1 MTANTTGSTNTAVGF
16 NAMEVNTTG
25 SNNTAVGDGALNAN
39 TTADESVAIGRQA
52 LVLNTTGA
60 QNTACGANALDECTT
75 GSQNTAVGRQ
85 ALDGVTT
92 GSNNTAVGRNSGY
105 ELTTGNHNIILGRN
119 AGNTLTT
126 GSYNILIGDGNAS
139 GGSND
144 SAQITIGTDLTGKG
158 SYYTSFGTNAN
169 GRVYNYYPSNAT
181 WTRDSDE
188 RLKKDIQTNTDCG
201 LDFIK
206 DLRTVTYKWKAPSE
220 MPQEFVH
227 YKADQTEAV
236 HKEKM
241 YGFIAQEVKSIL
253 DKHNITDFNGWTVDN
268 EGVQGISY
276 EMFVMPLIKAVH
288 ELSAKVETLQ
298 SEINALKGG

>member
-1 MTANTTGSTNTAVGF
+1 V
-16 NAMEVNTTG
+16 
-25 SNNTAVGDGALNAN
+25 
-39 TTADESVAIGRQA
+39 I
-52 LVLNTTGA
+52 
-60 QNTACGANALDECTT
+60 
-75 GSQNTAVGRQ
+75 
-85 ALDGVTT
+85 
-92 GSNNTAVGRNSGY
+92 GRNS
-105 ELTTGNHNIILGRN
+105 
-119 AGNTLTT
+119 GNTLTT

-144 SAQITIGTDLTGKG
+144 SAQITIGTDVTGKG
-158 SYYTSFGTNAN
+158 SYYTTFGTNAN

-220 MPQEFVH
+220 MPQEFNH

-241 YGFIAQEVKSIL
+241 YGFIAQEVKSVL
-253 DKHNITDFNGWTVDN
+253 DKHNITDFNGWTIDKD
-268 EGVQGISY
+268 GVQGISY
-276 EMFVMPLIKAVH
+276 EMFVMPLIMAVQ
-288 ELSAKVETLQ
+288 ELSTKNDALAAEVEQ
-298 SEINALKGG
+298 LKSQLNN